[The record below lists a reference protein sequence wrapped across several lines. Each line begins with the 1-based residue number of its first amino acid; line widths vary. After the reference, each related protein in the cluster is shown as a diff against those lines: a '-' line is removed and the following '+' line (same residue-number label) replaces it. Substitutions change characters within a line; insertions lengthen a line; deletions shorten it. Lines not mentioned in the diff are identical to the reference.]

1 MEACADNESLRHK
14 KRALVE
20 VIELQRKLIQEHDR
34 DELASAAAGARAGAP
49 AGPVRSDSSEEMDW
63 YTEQARRLE
72 KFKAALNALR
82 LQPDEFHVLVPHYC
96 DAAGSVGPSAPRAST
111 LLPYVLRINARSQ
124 LTLVRREGEPGPA
137 DSVGV
142 TCGDSPH
149 EIDALRPRV
158 FYVDNLRHVRAARLS
173 AAGAGTGDSEGP
185 GGSAGAS
192 RAVALDWK
200 AVDEPPLFCATPEA
214 EELAEVIGAHLRR
227 YNQSRVATV
236 QRLKDAH
243 LLKCTAYSSANSSH
257 ERLLRRLW
265 ECGFPGVPLAERVSD
280 HWLHLGFQGP
290 DPATDFR
297 GMGILGL
304 ANLVYFGEH
313 YPDVFRRLVAAQGKR
328 DYPLACA
335 GINVTLMLIELLRMS
350 DGTPEQV
357 QQRPP
362 FDEGWDSP
370 MLTFFS
376 HMFYRERP
384 LDDMYCFCLRAL
396 DRIFVSTH
404 ADCASFP
411 AVISALRSRVKDA
424 LAQRPLSFREFK
436 RIIGTHESDSLRDS
450 HSGKSAET
458 SSGVDLT
465 PEHSG
470 DGREPGAGEAIL
482 AEVARMLKRNFSLTS
497 P

>member
-1 MEACADNESLRHK
+1 MEACAGSESLRHK
-14 KRALVE
+14 KRALIE
-20 VIELQRKLIQEHDR
+20 VIELQRKHIQEHDR

-49 AGPVRSDSSEEMDW
+49 ARPARADDSAEMDW

-82 LQPDEFHVLVPHYC
+82 LQPDEFHVLVPRYWA
-96 DAAGSVGPSAPRAST
+96 AAGGAGPSAPRAST

-137 DSVGV
+137 DSV
-142 TCGDSPH
+142 TTTPGDSPH
-149 EIDALRPRV
+149 EIDAQRPRV

-173 AAGAGTGDSEGP
+173 ATGDGTGDSEG
-185 GGSAGAS
+185 GGDSAGAS

-200 AVDEPPLFCATPEA
+200 AVDEPPLCCATPEA

-236 QRLKDAH
+236 QRLKEAH
-243 LLKCTAYSSANSSH
+243 LLKSTAYSAANASH

-265 ECGFPGVPLAERVSD
+265 ECGFPGVPLAERVTD

-313 YPDVFRRLVAAQGKR
+313 YPEVFRRLVAAQGKR

-335 GINVTLMLIELLRMS
+335 GIHVTLMLVELLRMG

-357 QQRPP
+357 QERPP

-370 MLTFFS
+370 MLTFF
-376 HMFYRERP
+376 
-384 LDDMYCFCLRAL
+384 
-396 DRIFVSTH
+396 
-404 ADCASFP
+404 
-411 AVISALRSRVKDA
+411 RSSK
-424 LAQRPLSFREFK
+424 FR
-436 RIIGTHESDSLRDS
+436 TC
-450 HSGKSAET
+450 
-458 SSGVDLT
+458 SSSIVY
-465 PEHSG
+465 H
-470 DGREPGAGEAIL
+470 I
-482 AEVARMLKRNFSLTS
+482 V
-497 P
+497 